1 MWLLALSAA
10 TRVSR
15 VLKTALKLDRERHA
29 AGAISASLAATASF
43 VDAYASFEL
52 GGSRW
57 VKRLDILSA
66 MRSFVE
72 ALSIAAIC
80 FTSSSLAK
88 AEETRLGVAEDVMGG
103 LLANQPA
110 IPTAAARERCLTLPI
125 EPADD
130 RLQTPH
136 GDVLLSTDCIV
147 LSYQS
152 ADEGGLRGWRLG
164 HYGWTSV
171 FTAEDAS
178 RGADARDTIVEEE
191 VVVLQAL
198 GGHFVRPLWRWRFD
212 LGSPGTWRSVTP
224 ELARIDT
231 GGALLSV
238 TFCVNGTGGCS
249 QEFALRSPDGRWRAV
264 RQAWLNQ
271 LPQGYVGRIRHG
283 ARIDPY
289 TLEGEA
295 GFYGED
301 DPNCCPSQ
309 RLVFRLRLNGE
320 SLHAVARSD
329 AP

>member
-1 MWLLALSAA
+1 LSSEA
-10 TRVSR
+10 
-15 VLKTALKLDRERHA
+15 ALKLAHGRRT
-29 AGAISASLAATASF
+29 AGAVPARLAATTSF
-43 VDAYASFEL
+43 VDAYAPFEL
-52 GGSRW
+52 RRSRL
-57 VKRLDILSA
+57 VRYLDILPA
-66 MRSFVE
+66 ARSFVWV
-72 ALSIAAIC
+72 LSIAAIC
-80 FTSSSLAK
+80 FTSSSPAK
-88 AEETRLGVAEDVMGG
+88 AEGTRLGVAEDVMGG
-103 LLANQPA
+103 LLTSQPA

-125 EPADD
+125 EPAGD
-130 RLQTPH
+130 RLQSPH

-152 ADEGGLRGWRLG
+152 TDEGGLRGWRLG
-164 HYGWTSV
+164 HYRWTSV

-198 GGHFVRPLWRWRFD
+198 GGYFVRPLWRWRFD
-212 LGSPGTWRSVTP
+212 LGPSGTWRSVTP

-231 GGALLSV
+231 GGTLLSV

-249 QEFALRSPDGRWRAV
+249 QEFALRSPNGRWRAV

-295 GFYGED
+295 GFYGDD

-320 SLHAVARSD
+320 SLVLLHHAVARSD